1 MNKTR
6 NLTIQ
11 CVAVF
16 VMFLGVWWWV
26 GKEYAKTHP
35 LAEWKQVENPIKVY
49 KGKWHKDCLEVIKCT
64 EKK

>member
-6 NLTIQ
+6 NLAIQ
-11 CVAVF
+11 CIAVF

-35 LAEWKQVENPIKVY
+35 VNPKESF
-49 KGKWHKDCLEVIKCT
+49 LEV
-64 EKK
+64 KK